1 MCLIAK
7 ENDPWLWH
15 KRFCHINFQ
24 TINKLLK
31 NGLVKGLPKMNFKID
46 HICDACQLGKL
57 TKSSFKSKKVI
68 STLQPLELLHM
79 DLFGPTQVQSI
90 NHSRYVF
97 VIVDNFSRYTWTIFM
112 KNKCDTFD
120 SFKTFV
126 KRI

>member
-1 MCLIAK
+1 
-7 ENDPWLWH
+7 
-15 KRFCHINFQ
+15 
-24 TINKLLK
+24 
-31 NGLVKGLPKMNFKID
+31 MNFKID

-97 VIVDNFSRYTWTIFM
+97 VIVDDFSRYTWTI
-112 KNKCDTFD
+112 
-120 SFKTFV
+120 
-126 KRI
+126 